1 LIFLTTSPPDSCPTA
16 SSYITFAG
24 RLLQMIIINIER
36 RVMVAGI
43 GGVSSAFWRRWLAP
57 SLFAA
62 LAVVVVAGW
71 GRAPR
76 ERRVR
81 RGRSGGEEEAA
92 EPIGGGKTGENTLGG
107 TTAVDVVGPGVW
119 GGGRVRRV
127 RGRADRVAGG
137 AGGGFTEEVVA
148 GDVDEEQEALRA
160 GAVTLGANRACR
172 GLARGLRPE
181 H

>member
-1 LIFLTTSPPDSCPTA
+1 MIFLTTSPPDSCPTA

-76 ERRVR
+76 ERWVR
-81 RGRSGGEEEAA
+81 RGRSGGEEEEAA
-92 EPIGGGKTGENTLGG
+92 ESIGGGKTGENTLGG
-107 TTAVDVVGPGVW
+107 P
-119 GGGRVRRV
+119 
-127 RGRADRVAGG
+127 
-137 AGGGFTEEVVA
+137 
-148 GDVDEEQEALRA
+148 
-160 GAVTLGANRACR
+160 
-172 GLARGLRPE
+172 RP
-181 H
+181 